1 MNGAGQGR
9 AKGKGSAAERLL
21 PARIGA
27 LVKQPQYRLDPLGF
41 RHPILKAFRGRGES
55 ALLTTPVF
63 QYYKLEIPKDS
74 AARKVLALGN
84 GDPLMVEESIERGR
98 VVLVATSAE
107 VAWSGLPLWPSFV
120 PLMQEMLSYCMAGEA
135 KQRNLTV
142 GEPIAVTA
150 AGRGGRFAGDGAN
163 ARRPQRELDAA
174 SCTARRRASSL
185 PRPAGAVFTRC
196 RSARR

>member
-1 MNGAGQGR
+1 M
-9 AKGKGSAAERLL
+9 
-21 PARIGA
+21 PARIGT

-41 RHPILKAFRGRGES
+41 RHPILKTFRGQGES

-84 GDPLMVEESIERGR
+84 GDPLVVEEAIHRGR

-107 VAWSGLPLWPSFV
+107 VAFSGLPLWPSFV
-120 PLMQEMLSYCMAGEA
+120 PLDAGNTVLLRGGRSEA
-135 KQRNLTV
+135 AEFDGRRTDC
-142 GEPIAVTA
+142 GD
-150 AGRGGRFAGDGAN
+150 GRGHGCRFAGDGAN
-163 ARRPQRELDAA
+163 ARRPQLESCAA
-174 SCTARRRASSL
+174 SCAARRRDSNS
-185 PRPAGAVFTRC
+185 PRPVGAVFIRC